1 MSFGSPL
8 FLVALL
14 LVPAAVAVY
23 VVLERRTSRYG
34 VLFSNLD
41 VLASVVEERRSWA
54 RHVPAALLL
63 AAVTALLVALARPT
77 ITVAAPQ
84 ERATVVLLV
93 DVSGSMR
100 AEDVAPSR
108 LEAARSAMR
117 SFLDRVPKEIRV
129 SVVAFSDT
137 PEVVVPPT
145 SDRAL
150 ARAGIDFLAPGFGT
164 ALGDGLARAAE
175 LAAGVGEDGSSGQAP
190 VGADGKSLAAV
201 LLLSDGKQT
210 RGELTPEDGAARAKR
225 AHVPV
230 YAIALGTDAGTID
243 AAADRCD
250 HGGRV
255 LRRARRRAPDFG
267 LPASRLAG
275 GPGRRGARGQCRL
288 RRGRRPPGGC
298 RARGGDRA
306 RPAFAITRADDARRA
321 ARPPLAAAFRGLWR
335 VSDPRVSG
343 SETALRRIGFA
354 RANPRLRRKA

>member
-230 YAIALGTDAGTID
+230 YAIALGTDAGTIEVFRFGESQTVSVPPD
-243 AAADRCD
+243 RPTLQQIAATT
-250 HGGRV
+250 GGEYFD
-255 LRRARRRAPDFG
+255 APDAERLTSVYQRLG
-267 LPASRLAG
+267 SRVG
-275 GPGRRGARGQCRL
+275 
-288 RRGRRPPGGC
+288 
-298 RARGGDRA
+298 
-306 RPAFAITRADDARRA
+306 RADEEREVSVGFVA
-321 ARPPLAAAFRGLWR
+321 AGALLAAA
-335 VSDPRVSG
+335 
-343 SETALRRIGFA
+343 ALA
-354 RANPRLRRKA
+354 VATVRAPRLP